1 MVSTMSTRL
10 CIPLTRALALLMLPS
25 LAMGA
30 TCTGSGLKTTHA
42 LPATLTVP
50 RDAPVGTVLYDTHGW
65 IGSGQASARCRGWGS
80 LSLRLGYANNMQPTS
95 LKYVYESGVPGIGI
109 KVAWYNNAKQNP
121 DSMSAG
127 AFMISPRSS
136 TPIERDDYI
145 PAQRWWIQLIKIG
158 PMESGT
164 FRISPIRNY
173 YQDLLTNELEI
184 PSSQLVFHK
193 QACRLRESN
202 MEVRLAKADL
212 RDFRGP
218 GSTARPRTFQIPLEC
233 DPDLR
238 VSYSLDAPLK
248 ASPSVVKNSD
258 TRATARGVGMQ
269 LLREPDGTPVVFGEK
284 AFHAL
289 LPEGQEAVV
298 NIPLTARYYQYD
310 AHVVPGT
317 VEALVQLT
325 LYYE

>member
-1 MVSTMSTRL
+1 MVPTMSIKL
-10 CIPLTRALALLMLPS
+10 SIPLAYALALLVAPS
-25 LAMGA
+25 LVIGA

-80 LSLRLGYANNMQPTS
+80 LSLDLGYANSMKPTS
-95 LKYVYESGVPGIGI
+95 LRYVYESGVPGIGI

-127 AFMISPRSS
+127 NFMGSPRSS
-136 TPIERDDYI
+136 TPIGRDDYV

-158 PMESGT
+158 PMASGT

-173 YQDLLTNELEI
+173 YHDLLTNELEF
-184 PSSQLVFHK
+184 PASQLVFQK
-193 QACRLRESN
+193 QGCRLREPN
-202 MEVRLAKADL
+202 MEVRLAKANL

-218 GSTARPRTFQIPLEC
+218 GSTARPYTFQIPLVC
-233 DPDLR
+233 DPDLH

-284 AFHAL
+284 VFHAL
-289 LPEGQEAVV
+289 LPAGQEAVV
-298 NIPLTARYYQYD
+298 NIPLTARYYQHD
-310 AHVVPGT
+310 THVVPGT

>member
-1 MVSTMSTRL
+1 MVPTMSTKL
-10 CIPLTRALALLMLPS
+10 CMPLTHALVLLAAPS
-25 LAMGA
+25 LVSGA
-30 TCTGSGLKTTHA
+30 SCSGSSLKTTHA

-50 RDAPVGTVLYDTHGW
+50 RDAPVGTVLYDTGGW

-80 LSLRLGYANNMQPTS
+80 LWLHLGYANNMKSTS
-95 LKYVYESGVPGIGI
+95 LKHVYESGVPGIGI
-109 KVAWYNNAKQNP
+109 KVAWYNNAKQTP
-121 DSMSAG
+121 GSMNAG
-127 AFMISPRSS
+127 AFMASPRSS
-136 TPIERDDYI
+136 TEIGRDDYV

-158 PMESGT
+158 PMASGT

-173 YQDLLTNELEI
+173 YHDLLTNELEF
-184 PSSQLVFHK
+184 PASQLVFQK
-193 QACRLRESN
+193 QGCRLRDSDL
-202 MEVRLAKADL
+202 EVRLAKANL

-218 GSTARPRTFQIPLEC
+218 GSTAHPHTFQIPLEC

-258 TRATARGVGMQ
+258 TRATARGVGLQ
-269 LLREPDGTPVVFGEK
+269 LLREPDGTPVAFGEK
-284 AFHAL
+284 VFHAL
-289 LPEGQEAVV
+289 LPAGQEAFV
-298 NIPLTARYYQYD
+298 NIPLTARYYQHD
-310 AHVVPGT
+310 ARVVPGT